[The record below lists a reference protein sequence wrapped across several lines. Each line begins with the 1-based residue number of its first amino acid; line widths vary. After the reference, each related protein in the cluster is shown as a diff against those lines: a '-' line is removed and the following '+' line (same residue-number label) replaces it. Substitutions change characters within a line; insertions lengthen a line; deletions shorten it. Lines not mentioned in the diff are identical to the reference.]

1 MATKKKKS
9 TTFRVDKRMKF
20 AETVVK
26 DDQEWCKQAGG
37 FTSEEDA
44 QAWIT
49 EKLKFDRGNNADGY
63 KVVGE

>member
-1 MATKKKKS
+1 
-9 TTFRVDKRMKF
+9 MKF

-26 DDQEWCKQAGG
+26 DDQDWCKQAGG
-37 FTSEEDA
+37 FTSEEDG

-49 EKLKFDRGNNADGY
+49 EKLKFDRGNTADGY

>member
-1 MATKKKKS
+1 MAKKKKS

-20 AETVVK
+20 AETVVEG
-26 DDQEWCKQAGG
+26 DQEWCKQAGG

-49 EKLKFDRGNNADGY
+49 ETLKFDSAGSPDGY